1 MSKEYIE
8 ALQKFLDEYLTLFQK
23 LHTNQQEKMLLNPN
37 SPYNILKNSL
47 QRLKKYDDALSGERL
62 TEFGSQLTV
71 NGYTYGM
78 EHKMYYAPEYV
89 VKLYDKLRNVED
101 IYREVKDN
109 G

>member
-1 MSKEYIE
+1 MSKELELIRLLIKGANEYEKETGNKNPTVYLSRNNLLVIE
-8 ALQKFLDEYLTLFQK
+8 QA
-23 LHTNQQEKMLLNPN
+23 
-37 SPYNILKNSL
+37 L
-47 QRLKKYDDALSGERL
+47 QRLEKYDDALSGERL
-62 TEFGSQLTV
+62 TEFGTQLTV